1 MYKCIQFLFIDI
13 KVVIFREYLKGIW
26 LMSIQL
32 NKVLVIVALLSFI
45 FMPCSSK
52 ASDELKNI
60 PGTLKELISSFS
72 IKDTVENMS
81 PSTIIGLCIATV
93 ILAVV
98 FRGLIFF
105 MIMFGVLIM
114 MFGSTE
120 KATDYLKEKFNFAKD
135 IQLQSNNKKEDKD

>member
-1 MYKCIQFLFIDI
+1 MH
-13 KVVIFREYLKGIW
+13 
-26 LMSIQL
+26 IQL
-32 NKVLVIVALLSFI
+32 NRILVFIALFSFI
-45 FMPCSSK
+45 FVSCASEANSVGNGLQDIKDYFSSL
-52 ASDELKNI
+52 S
-60 PGTLKELISSFS
+60 LKEIM
-72 IKDTVENMS
+72 ENMS

-93 ILAVV
+93 VFVVV

-135 IQLQSNNKKEDKD
+135 MPLPPGSKKEDKN

>member
-1 MYKCIQFLFIDI
+1 M
-13 KVVIFREYLKGIW
+13 R
-26 LMSIQL
+26 IQL
-32 NKVLVIVALLSFI
+32 GKVFAIVALLSFI
-45 FMPCSSK
+45 FMSCSSK

-72 IKDTVENMS
+72 VKDTMENMN

-105 MIMFGVLIM
+105 MILFGVLIM

-135 IQLQSNNKKEDKD
+135 IKLQPDSEKKDKN

>member
-1 MYKCIQFLFIDI
+1 MH
-13 KVVIFREYLKGIW
+13 V
-26 LMSIQL
+26 QL
-32 NKVLVIVALLSFI
+32 NKVLVFIALLSFI
-45 FMPCSSK
+45 FASYSSE
-52 ASDELKNI
+52 ASDELKDVQE
-60 PGTLKELISSFS
+60 KVKDFISSFS

-81 PSTIIGLCIATV
+81 PSTIIGLCIAAV

-135 IQLQSNNKKEDKD
+135 IKLQSDSEKKDKN

>member
-1 MYKCIQFLFIDI
+1 M
-13 KVVIFREYLKGIW
+13 R
-26 LMSIQL
+26 IQL
-32 NKVLVIVALLSFI
+32 NKVLVFIALLSFI
-45 FMPCSSK
+45 FASYSSE
-52 ASDELKNI
+52 ASVSDELKGI
-60 PGTLKELISSFS
+60 QETVRDFISSFS

-81 PSTIIGLCIATV
+81 PSTIIGLCIAAV

-120 KATDYLKEKFNFAKD
+120 KAKDAISALDNRKKEKQYD
-135 IQLQSNNKKEDKD
+135 EPTQLKTNNTSNNKL

>member
-1 MYKCIQFLFIDI
+1 M
-13 KVVIFREYLKGIW
+13 R
-26 LMSIQL
+26 IQL
-32 NKVLVIVALLSFI
+32 NKVLVFIALLSFI
-45 FMPCSSK
+45 FASYSSE
-52 ASDELKNI
+52 ASVSDGLKDVQE
-60 PGTLKELISSFS
+60 TVKDFISSFS

-81 PSTIIGLCIATV
+81 PSTIIGLCIAAV

-135 IQLQSNNKKEDKD
+135 IKLQSDSEKKR

>member
-1 MYKCIQFLFIDI
+1 M
-13 KVVIFREYLKGIW
+13 R
-26 LMSIQL
+26 IQL
-32 NKVLVIVALLSFI
+32 NKVLVFIALLSFI
-45 FMPCSSK
+45 FASYSSE
-52 ASDELKNI
+52 ASSVSDELKDVQETVKNF
-60 PGTLKELISSFS
+60 ISSFS

-81 PSTIIGLCIATV
+81 PSTIIGLCIAAV

-105 MIMFGVLIM
+105 MIMFGVLVL

-135 IQLQSNNKKEDKD
+135 IKLQSDSEKKDKN